1 MSTSHFMG
9 EMNWL
14 LFPNHT
20 QELLILDT
28 YGEIVNSYE
37 LFFLSLKCQLE
48 SVIKIRICFSREMFQ
63 CLTLLVIN

>member
-14 LFPNHT
+14 LFPNLT

-37 LFFLSLKCQLE
+37 LFF
-48 SVIKIRICFSREMFQ
+48 FTFEMSAG
-63 CLTLLVIN
+63 TSN

>member
-20 QELLILDT
+20 QESLILDT
-28 YGEIVNSYE
+28 HGEIVNSYE
-37 LFFLSLKCQLE
+37 LFF
-48 SVIKIRICFSREMFQ
+48 
-63 CLTLLVIN
+63 

>member
-1 MSTSHFMG
+1 MG

-28 YGEIVNSYE
+28 YGEKVNSYE
-37 LFFLSLKCQLE
+37 LFFK
-48 SVIKIRICFSREMFQ
+48 FEMSAG
-63 CLTLLVIN
+63 ISN